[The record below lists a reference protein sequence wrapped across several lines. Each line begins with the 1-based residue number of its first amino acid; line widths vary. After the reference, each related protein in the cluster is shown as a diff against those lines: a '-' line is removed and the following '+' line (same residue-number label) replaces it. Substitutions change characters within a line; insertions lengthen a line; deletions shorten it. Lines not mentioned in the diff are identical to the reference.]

1 MSLKKEYL
9 MADDVLDLPE
19 FLERVQDDKELLLEL
34 FDIFIED
41 FKLKRVQLTQAIEQK
56 NFAQIRAI
64 AHSLKGS
71 TGNISAKLLRLTC
84 IKLEE
89 LGQANSLAGIQD
101 QLITLDKQF
110 QDLVNRIVIVK
121 KELK

>member
-1 MSLKKEYL
+1 